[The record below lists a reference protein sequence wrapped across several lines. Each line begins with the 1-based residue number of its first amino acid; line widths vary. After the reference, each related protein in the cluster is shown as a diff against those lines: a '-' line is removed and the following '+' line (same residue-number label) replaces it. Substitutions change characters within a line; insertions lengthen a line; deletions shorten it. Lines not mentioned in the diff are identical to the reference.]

1 MSVDF
6 LVMIVIGGLGSVGG
20 AMVGALFVTALPLLF
35 QQYADVLPLVSAPG
49 QGGISAG
56 FAARFLYGAAIILIV
71 MFEPAGLAGI
81 AQRLTSRFRRGR
93 APARGGGTTPPPE
106 QPGSAPTPSVRPSQ
120 GSDTR

>member
-1 MSVDF
+1 MPPKRNPVLSENLTGLAR
-6 LVMIVIGGLGSVGG
+6 LVRGE
-20 AMVGALFVTALPLLF
+20 
-35 QQYADVLPLVSAPG
+35 VLSLREY
-49 QGGISAG
+49 

-71 MFEPAGLAGI
+71 LFEPAGLAGI

-93 APARGGGTTPPPE
+93 APVRGGPAAPPPE